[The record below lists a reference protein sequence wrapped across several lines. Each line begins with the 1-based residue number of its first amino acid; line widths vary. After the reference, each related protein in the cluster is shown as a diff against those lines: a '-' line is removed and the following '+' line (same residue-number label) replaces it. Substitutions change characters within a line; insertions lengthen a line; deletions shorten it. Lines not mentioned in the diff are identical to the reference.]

1 MSFKLI
7 IKIFQ
12 MKNYY
17 KIACGLMVLL
27 LLTFQS
33 QAQISL
39 SINLQEDG
47 ETYEVALTPDTD
59 WNNAEALTATAQVT
73 LVVPTGGFE
82 LTDLTSLHGTWL
94 NNATVESPTENP
106 DFTYLNI
113 GLASL
118 GTDAIPY
125 QKDNSVTLF
134 TFKNSGECVGSI
146 ALMEN
151 NDPFKAPNSVS
162 ANVGNQLTTLGSGN
176 INAWTGNIGPAANCA
191 LPSAVTTDG
200 EVTFVID
207 LLEDGE
213 TYQVSLE
220 SSQTWNGVHALTAT
234 AQITLVVPTGGFELV
249 DLYSINGSW
258 INNATILTPSEN
270 NTHDYIN
277 VGLSSLGTDAISY
290 NTEDATVLFTFKNGG
305 ACTGDIELMESNDPF
320 ITPNSVSANVGNQI
334 TTLGSGNKNAWVNNR
349 GIGTAAC
356 EECQVTEFVA
366 TCTTP
371 IEPVV
376 ICVEFC
382 DPSKAITNVTSTFDC
397 SLTIVDDKCVR
408 YTPTPGFETIG
419 TDYLNI
425 ESCDEAGNCEIVEAE
440 VNVSENC
447 NGANN
452 DVENDIEEV
461 INAERLGA
469 AYTLE
474 AWDDFLNT
482 LAIPTV
488 ITPNGDGI
496 NDILTITGL
505 ELLPTDFT
513 TNLTVYSTKGQ
524 QIYTTNNL
532 SVDNMWNGKLM
543 NAQKDVSEGTYF
555 YRLTV
560 KNGQDELYNHIQFVE
575 LRK

>member
-1 MSFKLI
+1 
-7 IKIFQ
+7 

-17 KIACGLMVLL
+17 KIACGLVVLL
-27 LLTFQS
+27 LVAFQT

-59 WNNAEALTATAQVT
+59 WNDAEALTATAQVT

-82 LTDLTSLHGTWL
+82 LTDLNSIHGTWL
-94 NNATVESPTENP
+94 NNATVESPAENP

-134 TFKNSGECVGSI
+134 TFKNGGECVGSI
-146 ALMEN
+146 ALMEE

-176 INAWTGNIGPAANCA
+176 VNAWTGNIGPAANCA
-191 LPSAVTTDG
+191 LPTTATTEG
-200 EVTFVID
+200 EITFV
-207 LLEDGE
+207 LEALEDGE
-213 TYQVSLE
+213 TFQVSLE
-220 SSQTWNGVHALTAT
+220 SSQNWNGVHALTAT
-234 AQITLVVPTGGFELV
+234 AQVTLVVPTGGFELV
-249 DLYSINGSW
+249 DLYSINGAW
-258 INNATILTPSEN
+258 INNATITGPSEN
-270 NTHDYIN
+270 DGFDYIN
-277 VGLSSLGTDAISY
+277 VGLSSLGTDAIPYSK
-290 NTEDATVLFTFKNGG
+290 EEPTVLFTFKNGG
-305 ACTGDIELMESNDPF
+305 ACTGDIELMEANDPF
-320 ITPNSVSANVGNQI
+320 MAPNSVSANVGNQI
-334 TTLGSGNKNAWVNNR
+334 TTLGSGNHNAWTNNK
-349 GIGTAAC
+349 GVGNANC
-356 EECQVTEFVA
+356 EECQATEFVA
-366 TCTTP
+366 TCTAP

-382 DPSKAITNVTSTFDC
+382 DASKAITNVTSTFDC
-397 SLTIVDDKCVR
+397 SLTIIDEKCVR
-408 YTPTPGFETIG
+408 YTPTPGFENVG

-440 VNVSENC
+440 VTVSTNC
-447 NGANN
+447 NGTDD
-452 DVENDIEEV
+452 DVENNIEDA
-461 INAERLGA
+461 ITQERLGA

-474 AWDDFLNT
+474 AWNEFMNN
-482 LAIPTV
+482 LAVPNV

-496 NDILTITGL
+496 NDILTISGL
-505 ELLPTDFT
+505 ELLPTDYT
-513 TNLTVYSTKGQ
+513 AVLTVYSTQGQ

-532 SVDNMWNGKLM
+532 SADNMWNGKLM
-543 NAQKDVSEGTYF
+543 NAQKDVAEGTYF